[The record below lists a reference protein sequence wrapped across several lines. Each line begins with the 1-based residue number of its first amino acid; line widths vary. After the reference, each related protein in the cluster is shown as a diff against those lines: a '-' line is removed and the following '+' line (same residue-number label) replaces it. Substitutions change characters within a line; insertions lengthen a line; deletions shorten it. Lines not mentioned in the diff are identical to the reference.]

1 MTHSRWEKVK
11 FHKFNNLIT
20 MIFQASHNFKH
31 LFRIENRVDG
41 PGPLGLMI
49 DKVFLEVS
57 LPSLLAA
64 EDRLGIY
71 G

>member
-1 MTHSRWEKVK
+1 
-11 FHKFNNLIT
+11 

-31 LFRIENRVDG
+31 LLFRIENRVDG